1 MARPTR
7 SESRERTRA
16 AIVGTARE
24 LFLADGLGGVPL
36 ERIAEAAGY
45 TRGAVYSNFGDKA
58 ELGVAVLESIYAER
72 LRAAGEAVSG
82 AADGAERLAR
92 LREWAGAALGDPAVT
107 LLECEVVAAL
117 RRQDELRER
126 LATSLRTARSK
137 FATILR
143 SEALT
148 DAVFALV
155 IGVGV
160 QRAVD
165 PSIATTVIDEVLTAV
180 GGGERPANQFLNS
193 VQKPGYPAL
202 VHEVERDSK
211 TGSGSTSVNRRG
223 QRSRGTILAA
233 ARSAFAVKRYDEVSI
248 AEIATAAGVAAGS
261 IGYHFGG
268 KYELYL
274 AVHEAVF
281 DDFWDRLQQLRGP
294 AMERLISGFGIY
306 LDFAQQEGLSFVMTP
321 RTGVDER
328 LAAQHQGHRDRL
340 ISALLTEIVSSG
352 DGSALRIAMDGW
364 LAFVEGATARWLNES
379 ERDREQLQSLVLAA
393 GFATIQTTLA
403 LDPAITLTSR
413 TIAALLDIDHARRP
427 ERNETS

>member
-7 SESRERTRA
+7 SENRERTRS

-24 LFLADGLGGVPL
+24 LFLAHGLAGVPM
-36 ERIAEAAGY
+36 ERIAEEAGY

-58 ELGVAVLESIYAER
+58 ELGVAVLEGVYAER
-72 LRAAGEAVSG
+72 LRDAGAAVAG
-82 AADGAERLAR
+82 AADASEKLAR
-92 LREWAGAALGDPAVT
+92 LREWADRALGDPAVT

-117 RRQDELRER
+117 RHRDALRER
-126 LATSLRTARSK
+126 LAASLRAARSS
-137 FATILR
+137 FA
-143 SEALT
+143 ALVGPET
-148 DAVFALV
+148 LIEAVFALA

-160 QRAVD
+160 RRAVD
-165 PSIATTVIDEVLTAV
+165 PADPSAVLGAVLTAI
-180 GGGERPANQFLNS
+180 GADGRPGNQFLNS
-193 VQKPGYPAL
+193 VQKPGYPA
-202 VHEVERDSK
+202 VVQEVERDSK
-211 TGSGSTSVNRRG
+211 TGSGGPSANRRG

-233 ARSAFAVKRYDEVSI
+233 ARAAFAIKRYDEVSI
-248 AEIATAAGVAAGS
+248 ADIATAAGVAAGS

-294 AMERLISGFGIY
+294 AMERLIGGFGIY
-306 LDFAQQEGLSFVMTP
+306 LDFAQREGLSFVMTP

-340 ISALLTEIVSSG
+340 TSALLTEIVSSG

-364 LAFVEGATARWLNES
+364 LAFVEGATARWLNEP
-379 ERDREQLQSLVLAA
+379 ERNREHLQSLVLAA
-393 GFATIQTTLA
+393 GFATIQTALA
-403 LDPAITLTSR
+403 LDPGITLTSR